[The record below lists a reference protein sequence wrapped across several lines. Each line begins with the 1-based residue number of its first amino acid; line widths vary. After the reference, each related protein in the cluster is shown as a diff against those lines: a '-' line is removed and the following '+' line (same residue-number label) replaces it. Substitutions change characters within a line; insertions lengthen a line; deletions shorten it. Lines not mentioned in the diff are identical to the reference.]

1 MQINNLGGKKTMFT
15 LSVNQNS
22 AKEKTNMFRV
32 MLVIPPTTI
41 RNKINK
47 RLAIPVGLYRLKAAL
62 EKIQIDLAATKQ
74 DWTVCKD
81 KVTNIHIQILDCPA
95 EGYNHEEVF
104 ECQGYNLKTFGF
116 STSEIISRIKDF
128 NPHVIGISS
137 QYLSQYEN
145 TLKLS
150 SSIRNAFPTVK
161 IVIGGINAS
170 SSHNPLNDKEEAEKL
185 ANLPFDNGVDYI
197 VTGPADLN
205 LPRLITALSELSG
218 ESLKNYLAQIPGLRF
233 RCGSEIVIGNSGKRK
248 ILNPDEL
255 PEIDY
260 RQIPKELYPA
270 DRFHAGKAKTDHFMD
285 WFSSEG
291 CNLNCSFCATK
302 QFWGCYRPLSFERIE
317 KELQSIKDAGFT
329 EICVHDDSIF
339 TEPSRASKIFET
351 IKKVGFQNFTCIGGL
366 ELKQMMAR
374 LDKKA
379 RAGSLV
385 SKITTVRDK
394 NGYPIA
400 IDQVIEIEPSRMRK
414 FVSQFDQIRQMD
426 STEKME
432 RIRSAIKDWDF
443 STPEAGKLHDFFF
456 NLKPDEQL
464 KPVREIYDGAEI
476 IKSMGN
482 NGCYRIYLSVESINK
497 ETLNAVGKDRSLPED
512 KCYSPIEVA
521 RMLDQAGIESHFG
534 VMLGHPEIEGI
545 PEILNCIRF
554 GKDLVQSGMSR
565 PSFFPYKLLPGI
577 KLTNDNLERHFA
589 EARHD
594 MGGYPSFDF
603 TQSNINSL
611 VHKWTAEEINF
622 LYNWGNEILEGGSW
636 TIENHLS
643 GEEKERKFAKQ
654 DEKFEKEISRFL
666 NERELFFAT
675 VAHLKRIAKQGEA
688 DFDALMEQYVK
699 ALTKLGR

>member
-1 MQINNLGGKKTMFT
+1 MFT
-15 LSVNQNS
+15 LSANQNYVKEES
-22 AKEKTNMFRV
+22 AMFRV

-47 RLAIPVGLYRLKAAL
+47 RLAIPVGLYRLKTAL
-62 EKIQIDLAATKQ
+62 EKIQIDLTTDGR
-74 DWTVCKD
+74 DWVVND
-81 KVTNIHIQILDCPA
+81 EKVNNIQVQILDCPV
-95 EGYNHEEVF
+95 EGYGQEKVF
-104 ECQGYNLKTFGF
+104 AYQGYNLKTFGF
-116 STSEIISRIKDF
+116 SAPVIIERIKQF

-137 QYLSQYEN
+137 QYLSQYQN
-145 TLKLS
+145 TLDLS
-150 SSIRNAFPTVK
+150 KAIKNAFPTVK
-161 IVIGGINAS
+161 IVLGGINAS

-185 ANLPFDNGVDYI
+185 ANLPFDNGADYI

-205 LPRLITALSELSG
+205 LPRLVTALSELYG
-218 ESLKNYLAQIPGLRF
+218 ESLENYLAQIPGLRF
-233 RCGSEIVIGNSGKRK
+233 RRGSKIVIGNSGKRK

-255 PEIDY
+255 PEINY
-260 RQIPKELYPA
+260 REIPKTLYPA
-270 DRFHAGKAKTDHFMD
+270 DRFHAGKAKTSHFMD

-302 QFWGCYRPLSFERIE
+302 QFWGCYRPLSMERIE
-317 KELQSIKDAGFT
+317 RELQAIKDAGFT

-339 TEPSRASKIFET
+339 TEPSRAIKIFET
-351 IKKVGFQNFTCIGGL
+351 IKKVGFQDFTCIGGL
-366 ELKQMMAR
+366 ELKQMMAKLEKR
-374 LDKKA
+374 N
-379 RAGSLV
+379 RAGSLI
-385 SKITTVRDK
+385 SKITASRDK

-400 IDQVIEIEPSRMRK
+400 IDQIIEIEPKHMRR
-414 FVSQFDQIRQMD
+414 FVSQFDQVRKLD
-426 STEKME
+426 STAKLELIE
-432 RIRSAIKDWDF
+432 SAISDWDM
-443 STPEAGKLHDFFF
+443 TTTEAEKLHDFFL
-456 NLKPDEQL
+456 NLKSDEQL
-464 KPVREIYDGAEI
+464 KPVREVYDGAEI

-521 RMLDQAGIESHFG
+521 RMLDNAGIESHFG
-534 VMLGHPEIEGI
+534 IMLGHPEIEGI

-577 KLTNDNLERHFA
+577 KLTNNNLERHFA
-589 EARHD
+589 EARYD
-594 MGGYPSFDF
+594 IGGYPSFDF

-643 GEEKERKFAKQ
+643 GEEKERKFARQ
-654 DEKFEKEISRFL
+654 NEKFEKEIEQFL
-666 NERELFFAT
+666 DERHLFFAT

-688 DFDALMEQYVK
+688 NFDALMEQYVK